1 MAGLFVILFGFL
13 CVAFCMFFFKKVV
26 LGDD

>member
-13 CVAFCMFFFKKVV
+13 CVAFCMFFFKKV
-26 LGDD
+26 LLSDD

>member
-13 CVAFCMFFFKKVV
+13 CVAFCMFFFKKV
-26 LGDD
+26 LLADD